1 MVPSGPG
8 RGKDE
13 GWPHPCWHDG
23 LMRHFDLVIIGSGS
37 GNSIPDERFAG
48 LSVALVDKGVFGG
61 TCLNVGCIPTKM
73 FVHPADLAAG
83 PAHAARVGV
92 DLDLRAARFTDI
104 RDRIFGRIDPISAD
118 GLTWRASNENVT
130 VFTEPAHFL
139 DPHTLQVGE
148 ETITGERF
156 VLAAGSRPVIP
167 DLPGLDSVVHHT
179 SDTVMRLPELPSS
192 MVVVGGGYVA
202 AELGHVF
209 SAFGTRVDVV
219 LRGDRMLRGED
230 EEVSQRFTE
239 LFGQRVRLHPR
250 TSVSRVRPGDGNAGV
265 TLVLEGPGG
274 ERQLTAD
281 VLLVATGRV
290 PNGDT
295 LNLPAAGVDVDDA
308 GYVVVDAHQRTT
320 AEHIWALGDVSSPHQ
335 LKHVANHEARVVQHN
350 LLHPDAPVAS
360 DRRFVPHAVFSD
372 PQVASVGLTEEQAGE
387 QGLDVVAVTQQY
399 GDVAFGWAMEDT
411 DHFVKLVAD
420 RRTGLLVGAHLIG
433 PDASSL
439 IQTLIQAMSFGQH
452 PHAVARG
459 QYWIHPA
466 LAEVVENALLKLP
479 AGSDA

>member
-1 MVPSGPG
+1 
-8 RGKDE
+8 
-13 GWPHPCWHDG
+13 
-23 LMRHFDLVIIGSGS
+23 MRHFDLVIIGSGS
-37 GNSIPDERFAG
+37 GNSIPDERFAH

-83 PAHAARVGV
+83 TAHAARLGV
-92 DLDLRAARFTDI
+92 DLDLRAVHFADI
-104 RDRIFGRIDPISAD
+104 RDRIFGRIDPISAG
-118 GLTWRASNENVT
+118 GLKWRASNDNVT
-130 VFTEPAHFL
+130 VFQEAARFL

-167 DLPGLDSVVHHT
+167 GLPGLDTVLHHT
-179 SDTVMRLPELPSS
+179 SDTVMRLPELPRS
-192 MVVVGGGYVA
+192 MVVVGGGYIA
-202 AELGHVF
+202 AEMGHVF

-230 EEVSQRFTE
+230 EDVSQRFTE
-239 LFGQRVRLHPR
+239 LFGRRVGLHPR
-250 TSVSRVRPGDGNAGV
+250 TSVSQVQPAAGDAGI
-265 TLVLEGPGG
+265 TLVLQGPDG
-274 ERQLTAD
+274 ERELTAE
-281 VLLVATGRV
+281 VLLLATGRV

-295 LNLPAAGVDVDDA
+295 LNLAAAGVEVDDA
-308 GYVVVDAHQRTT
+308 GYVVVDARQQTT

-350 LLHPDAPVAS
+350 LLRPDAPVAS
-360 DRRFVPHAVFSD
+360 DHRFVPHAVFSD
-372 PQVASVGLTEEQAGE
+372 PQVASVGLTEAQAAE
-387 QGLDVVAVTQQY
+387 QGVDVVAVTQQY

-411 DHFVKLVAD
+411 DHFVKLLAD
-420 RRTGLLVGAHLIG
+420 RRSGMLVGAHLIG

-439 IQTLIQAMSFGQH
+439 IQPLIQAMSFGQH

-459 QYWIHPA
+459 QYWVHPA
-466 LAEVVENALLKLP
+466 LAEVVENALLQLP
-479 AGSDA
+479 AGGSDA